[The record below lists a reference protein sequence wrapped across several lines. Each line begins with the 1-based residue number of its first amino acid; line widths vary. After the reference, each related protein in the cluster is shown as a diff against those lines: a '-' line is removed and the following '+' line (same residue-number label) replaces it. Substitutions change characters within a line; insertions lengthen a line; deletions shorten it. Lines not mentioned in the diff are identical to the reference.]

1 MASILPHARSDA
13 HGKSLQLSPPQN
25 ISLMDG
31 DFTFS
36 FFFWFVMQFIT
47 LLNDGTLISIAYD
60 YAEASPMPNRWNLPV
75 LFGVSSVLGCVSCI
89 GSLLLLHLMLDS
101 WNPDGLFQKLGLEGL
116 QYGQITTAIYL
127 KISVSDFLTLFSART
142 GRRFFWEIK
151 PAPILLAGATIALAI
166 SSLVSIFWPDSEPD
180 GILTE
185 GLQGNLS
192 LFWFVWIYC
201 VLFWLLQDLAKV
213 LTYHWMYA
221 SNFNNISST
230 GIVEL
235 PESALQLIKEL
246 ETALEEEKKKG
257 TKRPSHH

>member
-1 MASILPHARSDA
+1 
-13 HGKSLQLSPPQN
+13 
-25 ISLMDG
+25 
-31 DFTFS
+31 
-36 FFFWFVMQFIT
+36 MQFIT

-75 LFGVSSVLGCVSCI
+75 LFGVSSVLGLVSCL
-89 GSLLLLHLMLDS
+89 GSLLLLHFMLDS
-101 WNPDGLFQKLGLEGL
+101 WNPNGLFQKLGLMGL
-116 QYGQITTAIYL
+116 QYGEITSAIYL

-142 GRRFFWEIK
+142 GRRFFWTIK
-151 PAPILLAGATIALAI
+151 PAPILLAGATIALVI

-185 GLQGNLS
+185 GLQNNLS

-201 VLFWLLQDLAKV
+201 LLFWLLQDCAKV
-213 LTYHWMYA
+213 LAYKWMYA
-221 SNFNNISST
+221 YNFNHISST
-230 GIVEL
+230 GIVVL

-257 TKRPSHH
+257 MKKPSHH